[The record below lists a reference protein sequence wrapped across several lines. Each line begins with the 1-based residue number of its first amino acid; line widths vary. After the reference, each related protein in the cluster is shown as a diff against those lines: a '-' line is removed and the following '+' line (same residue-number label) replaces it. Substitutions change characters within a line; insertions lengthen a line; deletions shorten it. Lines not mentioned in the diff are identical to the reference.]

1 MLPVTT
7 PTNPLTVSVI
17 IPTYNRAKLVQAAV
31 ESVLKQTRVPDEI
44 VVVDDGSTDGTVEAL
59 RRFGAPVVVVSQTNQ
74 GRSAARNRGLRE
86 AHGDLILFLDSD
98 DLLAPECVEHYLQVL
113 EQHPEVGVV
122 YSDAYVVDRDGN
134 RVALYSHAMRGN
146 RPSGMVL
153 GELARRCFVTVSSMV
168 RRPLLGDDPF
178 EVGAEHCEDYDVWR
192 RLSARCQFLFLNEP
206 LLSYRFHEGMTN
218 ARQRNEIL
226 AAEVE
231 VQQRFMRMPEFAQ
244 LPSRDRARV
253 YCVHGIKN
261 AMIDRPKVAREYFW
275 KAVRTSPGYLGGLL
289 LTLVSL
295 GGTRLLKNAIV
306 LRRRLAGNRLGTTAD
321 PQTDMKRQ
329 MGAPVPGAKVSPSAT
344 TVISQ
349 DWTREATHAN

>member
-1 MLPVTT
+1 MLPTT
-7 PTNPLTVSVI
+7 RPLTVSVI
-17 IPTYNRAKLVQAAV
+17 IPTYNRARLVQAAV

-59 RRFGAPVVVVSQTNQ
+59 SRFGAPVVVVAQTNQ

-98 DLLAPECVEHYLQVL
+98 DLLAHECVEHYLQVL
-113 EQHPEVGVV
+113 EQNPQVGVV
-122 YSDAYVVDRDGN
+122 YSDAYVVDRDGHKL
-134 RVALYSHAMRGN
+134 ALYSHAMRGH
-146 RPSGMVL
+146 RPSGKIL

-168 RRPLLGDDPF
+168 RRSLLDNDPF
-178 EVGAEHCEDYDVWR
+178 EVGMEHCEDYDLWR
-192 RLSARCQFLFLNEP
+192 RLAARCQFQFLDEP

-226 AAEVE
+226 AAEVD
-231 VQQRFMRMPEFAQ
+231 VQQRFMRMPEFAD

-253 YCVHGIKN
+253 YCAHGIKN
-261 AMIDRPKVAREYFW
+261 AMIDRPKIAREYFW
-275 KAVRTSPGYLGGLL
+275 RAVRTSPGYLGGLA

-295 GGTRLLKNAIV
+295 GGTRLLKSAIV

-321 PQTDMKRQ
+321 PQADMKRQ
-329 MGAPVPGAKVSPSAT
+329 LGATDSKAIAAAAPAAMIAPERVL
-344 TVISQ
+344 
-349 DWTREATHAN
+349 EASHVN